1 MNEKVWIRFLLVA
14 VLVTGLCLTVSAPF
28 SHAAGITLRL
38 GHTDAP
44 DVFTGKKHANA
55 VMFKSVV
62 ESKTQGQ
69 VKIQIYPANQLGGER
84 EIIEATQIGTLD
96 LCLSSGGGLSGF
108 YAPSMVLGIPY
119 LFSSYE
125 EAWKVMDGDF
135 GKMLAEDMVKRAGI
149 RTLGYAQT
157 GFRHFLNSKRMLR
170 SPADLKG
177 LKIRVMQ
184 SPLYITLVESL
195 GANPTP
201 VPWPEVYS
209 AAQQGVVDGME
220 VPVGSAVMVKLYEVQ
235 KYMVLDGHVFS
246 ADWLMMNEGKFQSLS
261 KPHQKIFL
269 EAGYVASIA
278 GRAIEALSSA
288 LGVETLQKKGMTVYG
303 PTAEEMAQFRNL
315 SQKPVV
321 TWLRKELGKDEIWVD
336 RVLKGVEAVRR

>member
-1 MNEKVWIRFLLVA
+1 MSDKKWVRFLFAGLFVA
-14 VLVTGLCLTVSAPF
+14 GLSITASTPF
-28 SHAAGITLRL
+28 AHAASVTLRL
-38 GHTDAP
+38 AHTDAP
-44 DVFTGKKHANA
+44 DVYTGKKHANA
-55 VMFKSVV
+55 VMFKSIV
-62 ESKTQGQ
+62 EDKTQGE
-69 VKIQIYPANQLGGER
+69 VKIEIYPANQLGGER
-84 EIIEATQIGTLD
+84 ETIEATQIGTLD
-96 LCLSSGGGLSGF
+96 LCLTSDGPLVSFYPPSG
-108 YAPSMVLGIPY
+108 VLTIPF

-125 EAWKVMDGDF
+125 EAWKVLDGPF
-135 GKMLAEDMVKRAGI
+135 GKMLADDMVKREGI

-184 SPLYITLVESL
+184 SPLYMTMVESL

-220 VPVGSAVMVKLYEVQ
+220 MPVGSVVMVKLFEVQ

-246 ADWLMMNEGKFQSLS
+246 TDFLLMNEKKFQSLS
-261 KPHQKIFL
+261 KPVQNVFL
-269 EAGYVASIA
+269 EAGYVASTA

-288 LGVETLQKKGMTVYG
+288 LGVETLRKRGMTVYA
-303 PTAEEMAQFRNL
+303 PNAQEMSQFRSL
-315 SQKPVV
+315 SQKPVL
-321 TWLRKELGKDEIWVD
+321 TWLRKELGKDESWVD
-336 RVLKGVEAVRR
+336 RVLKEVESVRR